1 MNTQQKD
8 KDAKGTLRSEVQ
20 EQKGQDTLW
29 FV

>member
-8 KDAKGTLRSEVQ
+8 KHAKETLSSEVQ